1 MTIKEFALLAGVSVS
16 TVSKIMNGKDASIS
30 ARTREHVLKLAKEY
44 NYVPYASATAP
55 TTRTLTMGVIFQN
68 TEHGKRLVSS
78 ILKEATSLG
87 YSLLLRESGDSAD
100 TELKNISAM
109 AAAHTDGVIW
119 EPVSSDSL
127 FLGEKLDRAGIPYVV
142 IGPYKGAFHMD
153 FEKIGDTATGV
164 IWEPVSSDSLFLGEK
179 LDRAG
184 IPYVVIGPYKG
195 AFHMDFE
202 KIGDTATGLLV
213 KKRHASIAC
222 VAGDDSLAR
231 EFFQGYR
238 KRLFDEKLP
247 FRQELVFPDAGSLPV
262 SGILNGLFTAAVF
275 FSQAEALKFY
285 ETVRNLQYEIPADLS
300 LLTLRD
306 GSSGGDLPFFSSLAL
321 PFDAFGSQAARL
333 LVARIEKWEHMP
345 EFSPDF
351 PLNTETTL
359 SVPRDLQKKR
369 VISIGSVNMDNYLA
383 FDALPHSGR
392 TVTSSDSATYPGGKC
407 LNQAVGVARLGH
419 HVSVI
424 GRVGGDADS
433 DSIYQAVRDCR
444 IDSSG
449 LLRTPGQ
456 KTGQAYVGVARLGH
470 HVSVIGR
477 VGGDADS
484 DSIYQAVRDC
494 RIDSSGLLRTPG
506 QKTGQAYIFVQKNGE
521 SMISILSGANSQ
533 VCPGDI
539 TAAERLFDGACCCLI
554 QTEIP
559 MEAVLTAAPDPDGD
573 PHGGCTDCRVH
584 GKTLRPHDR
593 AEAQLLRPP
602 ARGAVKKYRCGRTQ
616 RRRAVHDLPRKGL
629 HKRKGR
635 QASFP
640 WDKDC
645 HRHPGSRRLLD
656 LR

>member
-16 TVSKIMNGKDASIS
+16 TVSKIMNGNDASIR
-30 ARTREHVLKLAKEY
+30 ARTRERVLKLAKEY
-44 NYVPYASATAP
+44 NYVPYASAAAP

-109 AAAHTDGVIW
+109 AAAHTD
-119 EPVSSDSL
+119 
-127 FLGEKLDRAGIPYVV
+127 
-142 IGPYKGAFHMD
+142 
-153 FEKIGDTATGV
+153 GV

-333 LVARIEKWEHMP
+333 LVAR
-345 EFSPDF
+345 
-351 PLNTETTL
+351 
-359 SVPRDLQKKR
+359 
-369 VISIGSVNMDNYLA
+369 
-383 FDALPHSGR
+383 

-407 LNQAVGVARLGH
+407 LNQA
-419 HVSVI
+419 
-424 GRVGGDADS
+424 
-433 DSIYQAVRDCR
+433 
-444 IDSSG
+444 
-449 LLRTPGQ
+449 
-456 KTGQAYVGVARLGH
+456 VGVARLGH

-559 MEAVLTAAPDPDGD
+559 MEAVLTAASMAKRYGLMTVLKPSSCGPLPEELLKNIDVAVPNAEELSMICPGKGSIKEKAARLLS
-573 PHGGCTDCRVH
+573 HGIKTVIVTLGAGGCWIFGKETACHIEAADFRSVDNTGAADAFISALVSYLLYGFSMEASCRIASCAAGFSITRQGV
-584 GKTLRPHDR
+584 T
-593 AEAQLLRPP
+593 P
-602 ARGAVKKYRCGRTQ
+602 ALV
-616 RRRAVHDLPRKGL
+616 
-629 HKRKGR
+629 
-635 QASFP
+635 
-640 WDKDC
+640 DKDTLEQYLEQNSPSLIKEAD
-645 HRHPGSRRLLD
+645 RKKDR
-656 LR
+656 